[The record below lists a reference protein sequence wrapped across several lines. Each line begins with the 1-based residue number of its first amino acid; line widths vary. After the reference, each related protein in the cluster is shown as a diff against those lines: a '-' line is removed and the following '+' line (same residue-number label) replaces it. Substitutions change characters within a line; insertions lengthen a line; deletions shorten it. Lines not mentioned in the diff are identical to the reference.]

1 MRSLSEA
8 LTMKRIAVALS
19 LAALVALPVGD
30 AGAWGSSGHRMVG
43 IAAIRALPEDLPA
56 FLRTAEAAAEVGEL
70 SREPDRWKGAGRTH
84 DRDRDTAHF
93 IDLTDDGHAMTAAGP
108 HINALPELRSEYER
122 MLTEAGIGVDD
133 AGYLPYALIDGY
145 QQLVRDFSYWR
156 VLHAVEARETDPGRR
171 AWYREDRERREALIL
186 RDIGVLSHYVGDAA
200 QPLHLTIH
208 YNGWGDYP
216 NPESFTTSRQF
227 HGMVDSWPYNRIDLD
242 DISAAMGPARPCAS
256 PCDIRVRTPAYILE
270 GLAEVAPL
278 YRLEKS
284 GELAAAGEESQA
296 FMTRRLAAGA
306 AELRDL
312 IAAAWTDSAGVRVG
326 WPQVSV
332 ADVESGAADPWDSLY
347 GTD

>member
-1 MRSLSEA
+1 
-8 LTMKRIAVALS
+8 MKRLAVVLS
-19 LAALVALPVGD
+19 FAALLALPVAD
-30 AGAWGSSGHRMVG
+30 AGAWGSSGHRMIGV
-43 IAAIRALPEDLPA
+43 AAMRALPEDVPA

-93 IDLTDDGHAMTAAGP
+93 IDLTDDGYAMTSAGP
-108 HINALPELRSEYER
+108 HIDALPELRSEYER
-122 MLTEAGIGVDD
+122 MLTQAGLDVDE

-156 VLHAVEARETDPGRR
+156 VLNAVEARETDPGRR
-171 AWYREDRERREALIL
+171 AWYREDRQRREALIL

-216 NPESFTTSRQF
+216 NPERFTTSRQF
-227 HGMVDSWPYNRIDLD
+227 HGMVDGWPYNRIDM
-242 DISAAMGPARPCAS
+242 AALQAAVGPARPCAN
-256 PCDIRVRTPAYILE
+256 PCDIRNRVPAYIRE
-270 GLAEVAPL
+270 GLAEVVPL

-284 GELAAAGEESQA
+284 GALAAAAPEA
-296 FMTRRLAAGA
+296 HVFMLTRLAAGA

-312 IAAAWTDSAGVRVG
+312 IAAAWAESATVRVG
-326 WPQVSV
+326 WPQIRV
-332 ADVESGAADPWDSLY
+332 AEVEAGVVDPWDSLF